1 MAYGQHGTGVGAST
15 TWGELLRLE
24 RGVSQRE
31 FSLPAHAAARARL
44 YEELTLHGRARLAA
58 CQGGGAGRWLAAL
71 PLPGPGGAA
80 FSGDAMRVA
89 VRLWLGV
96 APRSAPPGHRCR
108 CGAEVDAEGRHFLG
122 PCLALKRRATHLH
135 TTIVKQ
141 VEGAL
146 GESAVWRDVV
156 VEPELYPGAPESLR
170 PDLRATRVTSGRR
183 TWADVSLASPLE
195 ARELARVAA
204 APLAPL
210 AAAKRERGKAA
221 KYEAALPAATPPSEF
236 APLVWETFGRV
247 GPATAAF
254 LRSALGGPGGTS
266 ARSALLRGVSVAI
279 WRSHAWAVATGYA
292 NCFCVDGVPGE
303 APGDASPDLT
313 GVSISKFLDIDR
325 FGSVAAVT
333 LRAAAAAEFRA
344 ALRTAPTSTV
354 LTVVEGADAWS
365 AALLGPRRRAQLGPA
380 AAAAAAADLCRRR
393 LTAKLRQLAG
403 RVGLPPHLRA
413 SLAAHVAG
421 ELAAHPAAGAATT
434 AAAAAPAGAANTA
447 TPPAQPAPADAA
459 LAALPPTCAAPP
471 SRRADPPLPPPLRL
485 PPARRR
491 PTLLPRRHP
500 PAARRTAR
508 RALRLPLSSRPA
520 LTPSSRRRRCLPLAL
535 PARPPAPPATGT
547 AADAPLAGAPA
558 ALAVGGRPAEPAPPT
573 PAAAARPAVAV
584 AAAGASAAPVDG
596 APLPSPRGA
605 LPPLPCA
612 APLAAAMAPV
622 GPAAADAGTSPV
634 TAMDGVVPASAAAAP
649 PSSVAARAAPGG
661 APAVSSP
668 AGLTPPAALPSDPAQ
683 GGAPTAHQRPP
694 RGAPTPLP
702 RRSVAPP
709 PAAVRERIPSTPGWG
724 GVGAPAPLPAAPWL
738 AGGPSPP
745 PCATSAQRR
754 ALRQA
759 RHGRLS
765 AAARTLLSE
774 PPAPRTPAVWAKA
787 QQLFPPSSPD
797 LATAASVEAAFP
809 DELAAL
815 AAAAGQLAVP
825 RTVSRDTVTLA
836 IRAAPRGEAL
846 VGVVLL
852 LTGEAAVTRV
862 PSVARTALAGADLL
876 LLRKPGGLAADG
888 LPKLRPIGMP
898 EALRKLAASAL
909 ARTVRDAAAA
919 LLGPHQQ
926 GVGVRSACERV
937 LHELRAQLAA
947 CPTQAAVQLDFSNA
961 FNRVSRTAARGGA
974 PRLLIR
980 AFHDDVVAV
989 GPPADL
995 ARFVGAAGVA
1005 GSAIDAAL
1013 APAKFFCAAGGD
1025 DFLSAGVDAIA
1036 ADHSRLVAA
1045 ISQLH
1050 LLRLCAGPRANFW
1063 LRALPLVWGARLAG
1077 AVDRDARSALTA
1089 LLCDA
1094 ADPPA
1099 RRAALLE
1106 RAALPVAM
1114 GGLGIG
1120 GRVRV
1125 APAAALASWLDALRA
1140 GRAYSPALRAVAAAL
1155 SERPV
1160 VAADGGPVAP
1170 PPPPT
1175 SLPSAARADP
1185 AAVPSS
1191 AAAGLAAPPLTAEE
1205 VAAGASRGPGGR
1217 AWWGERG
1224 PSRPRADRER
1234 SAVPAAVPPP
1244 VSVARTVCCG
1254 ANPPVVTEAPV
1265 SRGAGPPRA
1274 DGRAPAPGPG
1284 DAPSQPAW
1292 PAPLPAVPP
1301 RALAAHTAPPCAAP
1315 GLVAELMELRDAQ
1328 VAIAAA
1334 PARDAAGL
1342 WAAPPGRG
1350 PARVW
1355 AHLAPTPPP
1364 LPPHPPTTPPAVD
1377 APPPGAPAY
1386 MAYGQHGTGV
1396 GASTTWG
1403 ELLRLERGVSQRGF
1417 SLPAHAAA
1425 RARLYEELT
1434 LHGRARLAASPAT
1447 ALPPIYFLGS
1457 MGGDGARI
1465 EPIARAVAAVLD
1477 VAVTTTTTMTTMD
1490 RAELLIQGVVPR
1502 SGGAVT
1508 AAPAPSRDVRGAR
1521 SAPDVVGRAG
1531 AQGGDATPM
1540 EGVVASGRE
1549 GAGGST
1555 RAESGRSGVCGVPGG
1570 VPGAPQEA
1578 PGDASR
1584 AGAVPP
1590 AALVAG
1596 SAAARRR
1603 RRRRDA
1609 SRAVPPD
1616 AAAPSAGGAAGVV
1629 GASAAARGG
1638 APRGVSRAGAPAPP
1652 PLTGD
1657 VAGAPVLP
1665 RAPAARPAA
1674 TWAAVAARPA
1684 PAPAVARPARSPA
1697 ASAPRA
1703 PASGPLAADRAH
1715 AAAAELLGAA
1725 GGHERRVALE
1735 TILVS
1740 GISRDVRAHRLR
1752 HLIADLTGVSISK
1765 FLDIDRFG
1773 SVAAVTLRAAA
1784 AAEFRAALRTAPT
1797 STVLTVVEGAD
1808 AWSAALLG
1816 PRRRAQLGP
1825 AAAAAA
1831 AADLCRR
1838 RLTAKL
1844 RQLAGRLAA
1853 HPAAGAATTA
1863 AAAAPAGAAN
1873 TATPPAQP
1881 APADAA
1887 LAALPPTCAA
1897 PPSPATPDAAPAAPP
1912 SRGAAHRSASAA
1924 PPAVVAARPDSFLSA
1939 AALPAAGAARPSPAP
1954 PATGTAADAP

>member
-292 NCFCVDGVPGE
+292 N
-303 APGDASPDLT
+303 S
-313 GVSISKFLDIDR
+313 
-325 FGSVAAVT
+325 
-333 LRAAAAAEFRA
+333 
-344 ALRTAPTSTV
+344 
-354 LTVVEGADAWS
+354 
-365 AALLGPRRRAQLGPA
+365 
-380 AAAAAAADLCRRR
+380 
-393 LTAKLRQLAG
+393 
-403 RVGLPPHLRA
+403 
-413 SLAAHVAG
+413 
-421 ELAAHPAAGAATT
+421 
-434 AAAAAPAGAANTA
+434 
-447 TPPAQPAPADAA
+447 
-459 LAALPPTCAAPP
+459 
-471 SRRADPPLPPPLRL
+471 
-485 PPARRR
+485 
-491 PTLLPRRHP
+491 
-500 PAARRTAR
+500 
-508 RALRLPLSSRPA
+508 
-520 LTPSSRRRRCLPLAL
+520 
-535 PARPPAPPATGT
+535 
-547 AADAPLAGAPA
+547 GAPA

-709 PAAVRERIPSTPGWG
+709 PAAVREVCGGRAAAAGGAVAEPAATSGAAFGPRADTASASPTLAPPAAATAAAAAPARPATPVATVAAAPPPKRADPVPACLAAATAAAARVPVGFGPEAPPRFAPRVPLLGETPVPSGGPAFPAAAAVAAPATGAPLPATGAAAQGLTPCPAAGCADQVQGGPEGDALALHLRRHAMREVPATVAARLNLVACPHCDRPFRGRTGARGRSSHSSHVSQCAQNPRRRLVRPAAAPAVPAAAPAAAGAAQERGGSGCGGGREDLFGSDFAAWRRRREDFLRVAAPDADAWPALVAAGARTMDCVPAALLPAWRRLMAEALDWARTEPEREHAWLWLLLLPSLLLHQPSASSLPARRGARDTHAARAVAVLAGEFGAALAARDAGIWRPLSDPGPPQRIPSTPGWG

-961 FNRVSRTAARGGA
+961 FNRVSRTAARVVGERTLPLLTPYFDWVYGGEGPPVYGWA
-974 PRLLIR
+974 EEADAGPPPTTPNPTLPLRGRPHVPVSAPVSAVQRPAPRRLSLRAERGAQQGDPLGPLLHALALQLPLLRLARGCPRLLIR

-1013 APAKFFCAAGGD
+1013 APANAPPRA
-1025 DFLSAGVDAIA
+1025 LQ
-1036 ADHSRLVAA
+1036 
-1045 ISQLH
+1045 SQLH

-1205 VAAGASRGPGGR
+1205 VAAGLR
-1217 AWWGERG
+1217 AA
-1224 PSRPRADRER
+1224 RA
-1234 SAVPAAVPPP
+1234 
-1244 VSVARTVCCG
+1244 
-1254 ANPPVVTEAPV
+1254 
-1265 SRGAGPPRA
+1265 
-1274 DGRAPAPGPG
+1274 
-1284 DAPSQPAW
+1284 
-1292 PAPLPAVPP
+1292 
-1301 RALAAHTAPPCAAP
+1301 AAP
-1315 GLVAELMELRDAQ
+1315 GGESGLVWDSGGESSEGD
-1328 VAIAAA
+1328 
-1334 PARDAAGL
+1334 G
-1342 WAAPPGRG
+1342 
-1350 PARVW
+1350 
-1355 AHLAPTPPP
+1355 TPN
-1364 LPPHPPTTPPAVD
+1364 LPPDP
-1377 APPPGAPAY
+1377 
-1386 MAYGQHGTGV
+1386 
-1396 GASTTWG
+1396 
-1403 ELLRLERGVSQRGF
+1403 
-1417 SLPAHAAA
+1417 
-1425 RARLYEELT
+1425 
-1434 LHGRARLAASPAT
+1434 
-1447 ALPPIYFLGS
+1447 
-1457 MGGDGARI
+1457 
-1465 EPIARAVAAVLD
+1465 
-1477 VAVTTTTTMTTMD
+1477 
-1490 RAELLIQGVVPR
+1490 
-1502 SGGAVT
+1502 
-1508 AAPAPSRDVRGAR
+1508 PSRT
-1521 SAPDVVGRAG
+1521 SAGP
-1531 AQGGDATPM
+1531 
-1540 EGVVASGRE
+1540 E
-1549 GAGGST
+1549 
-1555 RAESGRSGVCGVPGG
+1555 
-1570 VPGAPQEA
+1570 
-1578 PGDASR
+1578 
-1584 AGAVPP
+1584 
-1590 AALVAG
+1590 LVAG
-1596 SAAARRR
+1596 
-1603 RRRRDA
+1603 
-1609 SRAVPPD
+1609 PE
-1616 AAAPSAGGAAGVV
+1616 
-1629 GASAAARGG
+1629 
-1638 APRGVSRAGAPAPP
+1638 
-1652 PLTGD
+1652 
-1657 VAGAPVLP
+1657 
-1665 RAPAARPAA
+1665 
-1674 TWAAVAARPA
+1674 
-1684 PAPAVARPARSPA
+1684 
-1697 ASAPRA
+1697 
-1703 PASGPLAADRAH
+1703 PLAAQMC
-1715 AAAAELLGAA
+1715 L
-1725 GGHERRVALE
+1725 
-1735 TILVS
+1735 
-1740 GISRDVRAHRLR
+1740 RL
-1752 HLIADLTGVSISK
+1752 
-1765 FLDIDRFG
+1765 
-1773 SVAAVTLRAAA
+1773 
-1784 AAEFRAALRTAPT
+1784 
-1797 STVLTVVEGAD
+1797 
-1808 AWSAALLG
+1808 
-1816 PRRRAQLGP
+1816 
-1825 AAAAAA
+1825 
-1831 AADLCRR
+1831 
-1838 RLTAKL
+1838 
-1844 RQLAGRLAA
+1844 
-1853 HPAAGAATTA
+1853 
-1863 AAAAPAGAAN
+1863 
-1873 TATPPAQP
+1873 
-1881 APADAA
+1881 
-1887 LAALPPTCAA
+1887 
-1897 PPSPATPDAAPAAPP
+1897 
-1912 SRGAAHRSASAA
+1912 
-1924 PPAVVAARPDSFLSA
+1924 
-1939 AALPAAGAARPSPAP
+1939 
-1954 PATGTAADAP
+1954 

>member
-170 PDLRATRVTSGRR
+170 PDLRATRG
-183 TWADVSLASPLE
+183 
-195 ARELARVAA
+195 ELARVAA

-266 ARSALLRGVSVAI
+266 ARSALL
-279 WRSHAWAVATGYA
+279 
-292 NCFCVDGVPGE
+292 P
-303 APGDASPDLT
+303 
-313 GVSISKFLDIDR
+313 
-325 FGSVAAVT
+325 
-333 LRAAAAAEFRA
+333 
-344 ALRTAPTSTV
+344 
-354 LTVVEGADAWS
+354 
-365 AALLGPRRRAQLGPA
+365 
-380 AAAAAAADLCRRR
+380 
-393 LTAKLRQLAG
+393 
-403 RVGLPPHLRA
+403 
-413 SLAAHVAG
+413 
-421 ELAAHPAAGAATT
+421 
-434 AAAAAPAGAANTA
+434 
-447 TPPAQPAPADAA
+447 
-459 LAALPPTCAAPP
+459 
-471 SRRADPPLPPPLRL
+471 
-485 PPARRR
+485 
-491 PTLLPRRHP
+491 
-500 PAARRTAR
+500 
-508 RALRLPLSSRPA
+508 
-520 LTPSSRRRRCLPLAL
+520 
-535 PARPPAPPATGT
+535 
-547 AADAPLAGAPA
+547 
-558 ALAVGGRPAEPAPPT
+558 
-573 PAAAARPAVAV
+573 
-584 AAAGASAAPVDG
+584 
-596 APLPSPRGA
+596 
-605 LPPLPCA
+605 
-612 APLAAAMAPV
+612 
-622 GPAAADAGTSPV
+622 
-634 TAMDGVVPASAAAAP
+634 
-649 PSSVAARAAPGG
+649 
-661 APAVSSP
+661 
-668 AGLTPPAALPSDPAQ
+668 
-683 GGAPTAHQRPP
+683 
-694 RGAPTPLP
+694 
-702 RRSVAPP
+702 
-709 PAAVRERIPSTPGWG
+709 
-724 GVGAPAPLPAAPWL
+724 
-738 AGGPSPP
+738 
-745 PCATSAQRR
+745 
-754 ALRQA
+754 
-759 RHGRLS
+759 
-765 AAARTLLSE
+765 
-774 PPAPRTPAVWAKA
+774 
-787 QQLFPPSSPD
+787 
-797 LATAASVEAAFP
+797 
-809 DELAAL
+809 
-815 AAAAGQLAVP
+815 
-825 RTVSRDTVTLA
+825 
-836 IRAAPRGEAL
+836 
-846 VGVVLL
+846 
-852 LTGEAAVTRV
+852 
-862 PSVARTALAGADLL
+862 
-876 LLRKPGGLAADG
+876 
-888 LPKLRPIGMP
+888 
-898 EALRKLAASAL
+898 
-909 ARTVRDAAAA
+909 
-919 LLGPHQQ
+919 
-926 GVGVRSACERV
+926 
-937 LHELRAQLAA
+937 
-947 CPTQAAVQLDFSNA
+947 
-961 FNRVSRTAARGGA
+961 
-974 PRLLIR
+974 
-980 AFHDDVVAV
+980 
-989 GPPADL
+989 
-995 ARFVGAAGVA
+995 
-1005 GSAIDAAL
+1005 
-1013 APAKFFCAAGGD
+1013 
-1025 DFLSAGVDAIA
+1025 
-1036 ADHSRLVAA
+1036 
-1045 ISQLH
+1045 
-1050 LLRLCAGPRANFW
+1050 
-1063 LRALPLVWGARLAG
+1063 
-1077 AVDRDARSALTA
+1077 
-1089 LLCDA
+1089 
-1094 ADPPA
+1094 
-1099 RRAALLE
+1099 
-1106 RAALPVAM
+1106 
-1114 GGLGIG
+1114 
-1120 GRVRV
+1120 
-1125 APAAALASWLDALRA
+1125 
-1140 GRAYSPALRAVAAAL
+1140 
-1155 SERPV
+1155 
-1160 VAADGGPVAP
+1160 
-1170 PPPPT
+1170 
-1175 SLPSAARADP
+1175 
-1185 AAVPSS
+1185 
-1191 AAAGLAAPPLTAEE
+1191 
-1205 VAAGASRGPGGR
+1205 
-1217 AWWGERG
+1217 
-1224 PSRPRADRER
+1224 
-1234 SAVPAAVPPP
+1234 
-1244 VSVARTVCCG
+1244 
-1254 ANPPVVTEAPV
+1254 
-1265 SRGAGPPRA
+1265 
-1274 DGRAPAPGPG
+1274 
-1284 DAPSQPAW
+1284 
-1292 PAPLPAVPP
+1292 
-1301 RALAAHTAPPCAAP
+1301 
-1315 GLVAELMELRDAQ
+1315 
-1328 VAIAAA
+1328 
-1334 PARDAAGL
+1334 
-1342 WAAPPGRG
+1342 
-1350 PARVW
+1350 
-1355 AHLAPTPPP
+1355 
-1364 LPPHPPTTPPAVD
+1364 
-1377 APPPGAPAY
+1377 
-1386 MAYGQHGTGV
+1386 
-1396 GASTTWG
+1396 
-1403 ELLRLERGVSQRGF
+1403 
-1417 SLPAHAAA
+1417 
-1425 RARLYEELT
+1425 
-1434 LHGRARLAASPAT
+1434 PAT

-1540 EGVVASGRE
+1540 EGVVAPGRE

-1555 RAESGRSGVCGVPGG
+1555 RAETVRVPCRLRPWRSLPS
-1570 VPGAPQEA
+1570 PP
-1578 PGDASR
+1578 PP
-1584 AGAVPP
+1584 PP
-1590 AALVAG
+1590 AADGAWQLVAG

-1609 SRAVPPD
+1609 SRARAASARAVPPD

-1657 VAGAPVLP
+1657 AAGVPALP

-1844 RQLAGRLAA
+1844 RQLAGRVGLPPHLRASLAAHVAGELAA

-1897 PPSPATPDAAPAAPP
+1897 PPSRRADPPPSPAPAPAPSPATPDAAPAAPP